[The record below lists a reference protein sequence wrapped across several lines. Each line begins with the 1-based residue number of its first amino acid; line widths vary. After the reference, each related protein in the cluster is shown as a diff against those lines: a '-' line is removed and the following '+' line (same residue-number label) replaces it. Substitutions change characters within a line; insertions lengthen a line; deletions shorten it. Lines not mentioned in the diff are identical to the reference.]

1 MLQLVDIAPVSI
13 DDYRAIVGD
22 GVIERLQSMAD
33 LLRGARILQ
42 VNATA
47 YGGGVSEMLRSVIAI
62 ERGLGLDVEWR
73 VIAGNTEFFEVTKHM
88 HNGLQGDP
96 AGISAEAQHVFL
108 DNNRLNASALQGD
121 YDIIVVHDPQPAAI
135 PAMRGRGDA
144 AWIWR
149 CHIDTS
155 HPNPDVLDF
164 IAPFLD
170 DYDALVFT
178 MDAFVPA
185 ALRDRR
191 IHLIPP
197 AIDPLSPKNLH
208 LPGDLCRRILSWA
221 GIDPNRPLLTQV
233 SRFDPWK
240 DPLGVIRVYQRAR
253 ERMPGLQLALLGSM
267 ATDDPEA
274 WELLRQ
280 VRDAAGNDADITIGT
295 NLTGISNIE
304 VNAFQRASDVVIQK
318 SIREGFGLIVSE
330 TLWKGTPVVAGRTG
344 GIPMQ
349 MPAAGARFLVEPT
362 DDGTFADRVVE
373 LLHDRPLAASI
384 GEQGHELVR
393 DRFLMTRL
401 VADELALMAGLRRP
415 VSLVAS

>member
-1 MLQLVDIAPVSI
+1 MLQLVDISPVPI
-13 DDYRAIVGD
+13 DDYRDIVGEP
-22 GVIERLQSMAD
+22 VVERLRELTRA
-33 LLRGARILQ
+33 LRGVRILQ
-42 VNATA
+42 INATP

-73 VIAGNTEFFEVTKHM
+73 VIAGDTEFFEVTKRI

-96 AGISAEAQHVFL
+96 AGISAEDQRVFL
-108 DNNRLNASALQGD
+108 DHNRLNAEALQGE
-121 YDIIVVHDPQPAAI
+121 YDVVIVHDPQPAALL
-135 PAMRGRGDA
+135 AFHGHGGA

-155 HPNPDVLDF
+155 HPNSDVLGF
-164 IAPFLD
+164 VTPFLD
-170 DYDALVFT
+170 GYDALVFT
-178 MDAFVPA
+178 MDEFVPA
-185 ALRDRR
+185 ALRDRH

-197 AIDPLSPKNLH
+197 AIDPLSPKNLD
-208 LPGDLCRRILSWA
+208 LSDWLCRRILSWA
-221 GIDPNRPLLTQV
+221 GVDPNRPLLTQV

-240 DPLGVIRVYQRAR
+240 DPLGVIRVYRLAR
-253 ERMPGLQLALLGSM
+253 NRVPGLQLALLGSM

-274 WELLRQ
+274 WDLLQQ
-280 VRDAAGNDADITIGT
+280 VRDAAGDDPDITIGT

-330 TLWKGTPVVAGRTG
+330 TLWKGTSVVAGRTG

-349 MPAAGARFLVEPT
+349 MPAAGERFLIEPT
-362 DDGTFADRVVE
+362 DDAAFAERVVE
-373 LLHDRPLAASI
+373 LLRDRPLAISI

-401 VADELALMAGLRRP
+401 VMDELQLIAELRQPTSLAAG
-415 VSLVAS
+415 